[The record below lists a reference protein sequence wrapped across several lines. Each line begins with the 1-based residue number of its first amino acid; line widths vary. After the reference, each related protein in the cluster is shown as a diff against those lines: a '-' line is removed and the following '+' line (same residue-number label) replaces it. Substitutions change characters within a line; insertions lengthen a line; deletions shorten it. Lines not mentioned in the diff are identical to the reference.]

1 MIGGSNTLH
10 RRFQV
15 AFTSGDNVVAEITGR
30 RKRSQLG
37 AMRPQKH
44 GVIEE
49 VLRGDPKPRYR
60 IRWASGEVTVYSPAE
75 GALRPTPEPSA
86 DFQPAE

>member
-1 MIGGSNTLH
+1 M
-10 RRFQV
+10 
-15 AFTSGDNVVAEITGR
+15 AFNSGDNVVAEVAGR

-37 AMRPQKH
+37 AMRPQRH

-60 IRWASGEVTVYSPAE
+60 IRWHSGEVTVFSPAE
-75 GALRPTPEPSA
+75 GALRPTPAPSA

>member
-1 MIGGSNTLH
+1 M
-10 RRFQV
+10 
-15 AFTSGDNVVAEITGR
+15 AFNSGDNVVAEVAGR

-37 AMRPQKH
+37 AMRPQRH

-60 IRWASGEVTVYSPAE
+60 IRWNSGEVTVFSPAE
-75 GALRPTPEPSA
+75 GALRPTPAPSA
-86 DFQPAE
+86 EFLPAE

>member
-1 MIGGSNTLH
+1 
-10 RRFQV
+10 V
-15 AFTSGDNVVAEITGR
+15 AFSSGDNVVAEITGR

-37 AMRPQKH
+37 AMRPQRH

-60 IRWASGEVTVYSPAE
+60 IRWNSGEVTTYSPAE
-75 GALRPTPEPSA
+75 GALRPTPTPSA
-86 DFQPAE
+86 DFLAAE